1 MKDRALAR
9 GLYLIAIA
17 LVFGLGSLR
26 YRVGEFRQA
35 GPGLF
40 PLLVSG
46 LLLLLGV
53 ITVVRSRFVKPER
66 LDFNFKNLALVLAGM
81 VGLVLLSEH
90 LNMMVAIA
98 FMVFCVTFAGTSY
111 SVVRNLKITAGLI
124 AIAWM
129 LHELLGLNLPLL

>member
-1 MKDRALAR
+1 MKDRTLAR
-9 GLYLIAIA
+9 GLFLIAIA

-26 YRVGEFRQA
+26 YRIGEFSHA

-53 ITVVRSRFVKPER
+53 ITVVRSRFVER
-66 LDFNFKNLALVLAGM
+66 QRIEVNLKNIALVLTGM
-81 VGLVLLSEH
+81 VGFVLLSEY
-90 LNMMVAIA
+90 LNMMAGIA

-111 SVVRNLKITAGLI
+111 SVVRNLQITAGLI
-124 AIAWM
+124 GIAWA